1 MIRKALPIR
10 FILLAAFLLVSLLPT
25 TLVTGLAFFEARS
38 ALKTEIK
45 HDTQTRATATV
56 DEIDRMMFERLHNTA
71 SWSQLEI
78 MQDARIGDVDK
89 RLSKFL
95 SDLKYSYHD
104 IYNELYVV
112 DNEGIIIASS
122 NAASI
127 GKGVTTLNDWLRTKV
142 QSADVHIAPI
152 VSEQLNISAD
162 IKDTF
167 EGNKLGTL
175 VTVFNWNQINNILEG
190 SVSGRSGAALF
201 DSRNKIISTTKRW
214 SDIQSQ
220 EKLSTASKSNGYQ
233 GYNGFS
239 WHVVIA
245 QYRLD
250 ALAPIQ
256 QMAYIFIGLLI
267 ATIILA
273 SLIAVP
279 VATALTK
286 PLVNLTTFANNFI
299 REPTNALPPSAGNL
313 IEPME
318 ISALS
323 NAFSKMISDL
333 EHSKENLT
341 RAAKLAV
348 VGEMAA
354 AMSHEVRTPL
364 GILRS
369 SAQVLLR
376 EPNISEEG
384 REVCGFIISETERL
398 NKLVSALIDSARP
411 RPPEFK
417 EVNIAELA
425 QQCVAM
431 LRMQAVNK
439 KIDLICETNEK
450 ATALCDAEQITQV
463 LLNLLVNAIQVLPEA
478 GKIILRVTSATN
490 LVLITVEDNGP
501 GIPEEHRSQ
510 VFEPFFSKRR
520 GGLGLGLAIVK
531 QIVMANHG
539 NISVHQ
545 SSLGGAE
552 FRLQLPVDITA

>member
-1 MIRKALPIR
+1 MLRKALPIR
-10 FILLAAFLLVSLLPT
+10 FILLGAFLLAGLLPT

-45 HDTQTRATATV
+45 HDTETSATATV

-71 SWSQLEI
+71 SWSQLEV
-78 MQDARIGDVDK
+78 MQDVQIGDVDK

-95 SDLKYSYHD
+95 SGLKYSYHD
-104 IYNELYVV
+104 IYHELYVINTKGTV
-112 DNEGIIIASS
+112 IASS
-122 NAASI
+122 NNESI
-127 GKGVTTLNDWLRTKV
+127 GIQRTTVSDWYTTKV
-142 QSADVHIAPI
+142 QGDDVHIAPI
-152 VSEQLNISAD
+152 IHNLSLFSSD
-162 IKDTF
+162 IKDSF
-167 EGNKLGTL
+167 SNHKLGSL
-175 VTVFNWNQINNILEG
+175 VTVFNWNQINNILE
-190 SVSGRSGAALF
+190 SAVSGRSGAALL
-201 DSRNKIISTTKRW
+201 DDNKNVLSMTKHWTEIQSKEKIST
-214 SDIQSQ
+214 S
-220 EKLSTASKSNGYQ
+220 SKSRGYQ
-233 GYNGFS
+233 GYSGFS

-267 ATIILA
+267 ATVILA

-279 VATALTK
+279 VATALTN
-286 PLVNLTTFANNFI
+286 PLIKLTTFANNFI
-299 REPTNALPPSAGNL
+299 RDPSNTLPPSTGNL

-318 ISALS
+318 ITALS
-323 NAFSKMISDL
+323 NAFTKLIRDL

-376 EPNISEEG
+376 EPNISEDG
-384 REVCGFIISETERL
+384 REVCGFIINETERL

-411 RPPEFK
+411 RLPDFK
-417 EVNIAELA
+417 QTNIAELA
-425 QQCVAM
+425 QQCVSM
-431 LRMQAVNK
+431 LRLQANNK
-439 KIDLICETNEK
+439 KIELICESNVK
-450 ATALCDAEQITQV
+450 AIATCDEEQITQV
-463 LLNLLVNAIQVLPEA
+463 LLNLLLNAIQVLPV
-478 GKIILRVTSATN
+478 GGNILLQVTSY
-490 LVLITVEDNGP
+490 VDQILITVSDNGP
-501 GIPEEHRSQ
+501 GIPAEHRSQ

-520 GGLGLGLAIVK
+520 GGIGLGLAIVK
-531 QIVMANHG
+531 QIVIANHG
-539 NISVHQ
+539 NISVHE

-552 FRLQLPVDITA
+552 FRLQLPVNVTD

>member
-1 MIRKALPIR
+1 MLRKALPIR
-10 FILLAAFLLVSLLPT
+10 VILLAAFLLVGLLPI

-78 MQDARIGDVDK
+78 MQDVRIGDVDK

-95 SDLKYSYHD
+95 GDLKYSYHD

-112 DNEGIIIASS
+112 DNKGIVIASS

-127 GKGVTTLNDWLRTKV
+127 GNQVTNLSDWLHTKV
-142 QSADVHIAPI
+142 QSTDVHIAPI
-152 VSEQLNISAD
+152 ISTQLNISAD
-162 IKDTF
+162 IKDAF

-175 VTVFNWNQINNILEG
+175 VTVFNWNQIYNILEG
-190 SVSGRSGAALF
+190 AVSGRSDAALL
-201 DSRNKIISTTKRW
+201 DGNNNIISMTKHW
-214 SDIQSQ
+214 SDIQTE
-220 EKLSTASKSNGYQ
+220 EKLSTTSKSKGYQ
-233 GYNGFS
+233 GYNGFA
-239 WHVVIA
+239 WYVVIA

-286 PLVNLTTFANNFI
+286 PLVKLTSFANNFI
-299 REPTNALPPSAGNL
+299 REPSNALPPSSGNL
-313 IEPME
+313 IEPIE
-318 ISALS
+318 INALS
-323 NAFSKMISDL
+323 NAFSKMINDL
-333 EHSKENLT
+333 ERSKENLT

-411 RPPEFK
+411 RPPDFK
-417 EVNIAELA
+417 HTDVAEIAL
-425 QQCVAM
+425 QCVAM
-431 LRMQAVNK
+431 LRMQAKNK
-439 KIDLICETNEK
+439 QINLICDANEK
-450 ATALCDAEQITQV
+450 AIALCDAEQITQV
-463 LLNLLVNAIQVLPEA
+463 LLNLLLNAIQALPEA
-478 GKIILRVTSATN
+478 GNIIVKVSSSIDQ
-490 LVLITVEDNGP
+490 VLITVADNGP
-501 GIPEEHRSQ
+501 GIPAEHRSQ

-520 GGLGLGLAIVK
+520 GGIGLGLAIVK

-539 NISVHQ
+539 NISVHE

-552 FRLQLPVDITA
+552 FRLQLPVDVAE